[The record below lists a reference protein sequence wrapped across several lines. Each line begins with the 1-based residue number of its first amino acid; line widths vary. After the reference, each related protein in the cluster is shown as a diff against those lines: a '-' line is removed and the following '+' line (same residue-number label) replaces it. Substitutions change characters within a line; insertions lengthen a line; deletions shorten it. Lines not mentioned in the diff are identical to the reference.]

1 MNIHHLELFYFVAK
15 YEGITAA
22 VRRMPY
28 GIQQPAVSGQIL
40 QLEKELG
47 VKLFNRRPFALTP
60 AGDELYDFVYP
71 FFSQVGEVEARLKG
85 EEGSHL
91 RIAASGSA
99 LRIHLP
105 DLLAEVRTKR
115 PSARFSLRE
124 VEPGELQGLLKSLQ
138 VDLAISI
145 IGERI
150 TEGLQTVELL
160 KIPLVLLVPEQ
171 WKERGLSDLLAKNE
185 DTGRKAP
192 RYPLVGLPAGN
203 VLGKIFLDTFEER
216 GVDLVPDM
224 EVDSLDL
231 VGDYV
236 SWGFGMGMGVEIPGK
251 GPPDGLRA
259 IPLKGFS
266 PVVVGAIHQENLKP
280 IASDF
285 LELARERA
293 KNLAKSS

>member
-1 MNIHHLELFYFVAK
+1 M
-15 YEGITAA
+15 
-22 VRRMPY
+22 
-28 GIQQPAVSGQIL
+28 
-40 QLEKELG
+40 
-47 VKLFNRRPFALTP
+47 
-60 AGDELYDFVYP
+60 
-71 FFSQVGEVEARLKG
+71 
-85 EEGSHL
+85 
-91 RIAASGSA
+91 
-99 LRIHLP
+99 
-105 DLLAEVRTKR
+105 
-115 PSARFSLRE
+115 
-124 VEPGELQGLLKSLQ
+124 
-138 VDLAISI
+138 
-145 IGERI
+145 
-150 TEGLQTVELL
+150 ELL

-171 WKERGLSDLLAKNE
+171 WKEQGLSDLLAKNE
-185 DTGRKAP
+185 ETGRKAP